1 MVQRLFSIA
10 ILSVLWLSSAHAKTE
25 YKTET
30 HTSPDGKYTYKT
42 VTNDPMKARIYTLKN
57 GLTVYLTVNK
67 NEPRVQTVIAVRAG
81 SKHDPADATGLAHY
95 LEHMLFKGTPS
106 FGSLDYS
113 KEGPLVA
120 EIEQRFETYR
130 RTADPQARKKMYHEI
145 DSVSG
150 LAATYAIANEYDK
163 MLGSLGAKGTNAS
176 TWFDYT
182 RYVNDVPANQIET
195 WLAIESERFKAP
207 VLRLFHTELEAVYEE
222 KNISLN
228 DDQNAQFDLA
238 LENLFTKHT
247 YGTQT
252 TLGTVEH
259 LKNPSMTRIM
269 EYYHRNYVPNNM
281 CVALSGDF
289 DPDKVIQQVDAAFGY
304 MKQAPVEQPSFPPE
318 DAITSPV
325 RKELYGPDPENVM
338 LAFRFPGIKTRE
350 ATLMRLVDMIL
361 SNQTAGL
368 IDLNLN
374 QQQKV
379 LYAGSYQFP
388 LLDYSAQFLF
398 GSPLTGQKLED
409 VEKLLLGELEKVKR
423 GEFDDNLITAVA
435 NDLAVQQM
443 RGYESNSARANN
455 MADSYINF
463 QDWADYVSYIDQ
475 VSTITK
481 QEVMN
486 FAKKYYNN
494 NYIAVYKLQ
503 GKRETPKVEKPTI
516 TPVEVNRT
524 AESPFLKSISSRP
537 AASLEPR
544 FVDYEKDIQKV
555 QLTPEVPMYYLKN
568 EENKLFT
575 LYYLL
580 DMGKRHDKKLAYA
593 LGYLDLLGTDVM
605 SAADVKKKF
614 YSLGLS
620 YGVSASDDQV
630 YVYLSGLD
638 KNFTEGVKLFEHLLS
653 QAKPDDEALAG
664 YVGRTL
670 KNREDAKKDKNI
682 ILNQALY
689 EYGRYG
695 KRNPFVDQLTMDELK
710 SLKASELTD
719 KLHSITGFNHRVLY
733 YGPHAVSE
741 VKSTLAT
748 HHRIPAT
755 LKTAPAVAEY
765 VPATTN
771 ENRVLFCHYPDMT
784 QSEII
789 FLSKSYEYDPN
800 RVPVQTLYNE
810 YFGGGMSS
818 IVFQTIRESKAL
830 AYSCWSNFIKPQKKN
845 DPNYMYAYVGT
856 QADKLPEAM
865 HGMYDLLVNLP
876 QADPIFAQAKD
887 AIKKK
892 IASERITRTG
902 ILMNYESARK
912 LGLNYDIRR
921 DVYNTIDKMN
931 FQTIAD
937 FQKEHIKNAKYNIL
951 VLGSKDKV
959 DTNKLKEWG
968 AVTEVS
974 LEEIFGY

>member
-1 MVQRLFSIA
+1 
-10 ILSVLWLSSAHAKTE
+10 
-25 YKTET
+25 
-30 HTSPDGKYTYKT
+30 
-42 VTNDPMKARIYTLKN
+42 MKARIYTLKN

-81 SKHDPADATGLAHY
+81 SKHDPQDATGLAHY
-95 LEHMLFKGTPS
+95 LEHMLFKGTAG
-106 FGSLDYS
+106 FGSLDFS
-113 KEGPLVA
+113 KEGPLVS
-120 EIEQRFETYR
+120 EIEQRFENYR
-130 RTADPQARKKMYHEI
+130 RTTDPEARKRMYHEI

-150 LAATYAIANEYDK
+150 VAAKYAIANEYDK
-163 MLGSLGAKGTNAS
+163 MVGALGAKGTNAS

-182 RYVNDVPANQIET
+182 RYINDIPANQIET
-195 WLAIESERFKAP
+195 WLAIESERFRAP

-222 KNISLN
+222 KNISLDN
-228 DDQNAQFDLA
+228 DQNAQFDLA
-238 LENLFTKHT
+238 LAELFKKHT

-269 EYYHRNYVPNNM
+269 EYYKRNYVPNNM

-289 DPDKVIQQVDAAFGY
+289 DPDKVIQQVDAAFSY
-304 MKQAPVEQPSFPPE
+304 MQPSKVTQPVFPPE
-318 DAITSPV
+318 DAITAPV
-325 RKELYGPDPENVM
+325 KKELYGPDPENIL
-338 LAFRFPGIKTRE
+338 LAYRFPGITTRE

-368 IDLNLN
+368 IDLDLN

-379 LYAGSYQFP
+379 LSAGSFQFP
-388 LLDYSAQFLF
+388 QVDYSVHFLF
-398 GSPLTGQKLED
+398 GNPLTGQKLED
-409 VEKLLLGELEKVKR
+409 VEKLLLAELEKVKR
-423 GEFDDNLITAVA
+423 GEFDDNLITAIA
-435 NDLAVQQM
+435 NDLTVRQM
-443 RGYESNSARANN
+443 REYESNYARANN
-455 MADSYINF
+455 LADAYINF
-463 QDWADYVSYIDQ
+463 QNWADYVQYIDE
-475 VSTITK
+475 VATITK
-481 QEVMN
+481 KEVMD

-503 GKRETPKVEKPTI
+503 GKRETPKVDKPAI

-524 AESPFLKSISSRP
+524 AESPFLKNIIARTTTST
-537 AASLEPR
+537 LEPR

-555 QLTPEVPMYYLKN
+555 QLTSEVPIYYLKN
-568 EENKLFT
+568 DENKLFT

-593 LGYLDLLGTDVM
+593 LGYLDLLGTNNM
-605 SAADVKKKF
+605 SAADVKKKL
-614 YSLGLS
+614 YALGLTF
-620 YGVSASDDQV
+620 GVSSSEDQV

-638 KNFTEGVKLFEHLLS
+638 KSFSEGVKLFEDLLKNC
-653 QAKPDDEALAG
+653 KPDDEALAG

-670 KNREDAKKDKNI
+670 KSREDAKKDKNV

-695 KRNPFVDQLTMDELK
+695 KRNPFVNQLTTEELQ
-710 SLKASELTD
+710 SLKASDLTD
-719 KLHSITGFNHRVLY
+719 KIHSLTSYAHRALY
-733 YGPHAVSE
+733 YGPHSVNE
-741 VKSTLAT
+741 VKTVLANY
-748 HHRIPAT
+748 HKLPAT
-755 LKTAPAVAEY
+755 LKPVPTVAEY
-765 VPATTN
+765 EPVSTS

-789 FLSKSYEYDPN
+789 FLSKSYNYDAA

-845 DPNYMYAYVGT
+845 DPNYMYAYIGT

-865 HGMYDLLVNLP
+865 HGMYDLLVNMP
-876 QADPIFAQAKD
+876 EADPIFAQAKD

-892 IASERITRTG
+892 IASERITRTN

-912 LGLNYDIRR
+912 LGLDHDIRR
-921 DVYNTIDKMN
+921 DVYNSIDNMN
-931 FQTIAD
+931 FKTIAD
-937 FQKEHIKNAKYNIL
+937 FQKEYIKGARYNIL

-968 AVTEVS
+968 SVTEVS